1 MMTVLSEQ
9 VVMNGTGGRENIELL
24 SPVVNIQKVYA
35 SLKNYV
41 NILLYDKVLLLL
53 SVIDIIEG

>member
-1 MMTVLSEQ
+1 MTVLSEQ